1 MNKDEEDLEVIDMRK
16 WDLKRE
22 RRIMSKMS
30 QGVKLE

>member
-30 QGVKLE
+30 QSVKLE